1 MSESPFLAEASSSL
15 MADYGRGH
23 NPRYDYLENLVA
35 SLGLADDARVLD
47 IGSSFF
53 TLRLARRFRNL
64 STLGLPDARDLICK
78 LPDHIEHLSFDL
90 NDARE
95 PSKWIGLPPF
105 DLIVF
110 AEVIEHLPTA
120 PQQVLRFLASGL
132 SERGLLVVQTPNAV
146 SLDKRINMVLG
157 RNPFELIKEDWSN
170 PGHFREYTRSE
181 LFAFAEAAGLEVV
194 RHEFRS
200 YFQSPK
206 LAMKLVDLV
215 VAPFPFLRR
224 GQTIVLRR
232 QAR

>member
-1 MSESPFLAEASSSL
+1 MSETPFLAEASSTL

-23 NPRYDYLENLVA
+23 NPRYDYLEALV
-35 SLGLADDARVLD
+35 STLGLPEDARVLD

-53 TLRLARRFRNL
+53 TLRLSRRFRNV
-64 STLGLPDARDLICK
+64 STLGLAGARDLICK
-78 LPDHIEHLSFDL
+78 LPDEIEHIGFDL
-90 NDARE
+90 NEARD
-95 PSKWIGLPPF
+95 PTKWVALPRF

-120 PQQVLRFLASGL
+120 PQHVLRFLASGL

-181 LFAFAEAAGLEVV
+181 LFAFAKEAGLEVV

-200 YFQSPK
+200 YFQSHK

-232 QAR
+232 QSR